1 MILIFGTSITYG
13 MWDEEGGW
21 AERIKRLA
29 DQKTIA
35 SNFENE
41 VLVYPLGISGNNT
54 DRLSK
59 RFEIEVEARKS
70 EEADLQIIIDIG
82 INDSYYFN
90 AENKNCV
97 PLKNYEE
104 NLLKI
109 IDKSKRYSADLIFVG
124 LTPVDERVNP
134 VPWEKEISFR
144 IETVKKY
151 DEALKNLC
159 KENNIP
165 FIDILSKFM
174 ETDCKNLLADGLHPN
189 TKGHEFIYN
198 EVKTFLKEKSYI

>member
-1 MILIFGTSITYG
+1 M
-13 MWDEEGGW
+13 
-21 AERIKRLA
+21 
-29 DQKTIA
+29 
-35 SNFENE
+35 
-41 VLVYPLGISGNNT
+41 VYPLGISGNNT
-54 DRLSK
+54 DRLLK

-90 AENKNCV
+90 AEKRNCI
-97 PLKNYEE
+97 PLENYKK

-109 IDKSKRYSADLIFVG
+109 IDKSKRYTTDLIFVG

-134 VPWEKEISFR
+134 VPWEKEISFT
-144 IETVKKY
+144 IEAVKKY

-165 FIDILSKFM
+165 FIEILSKFL
-174 ETDCKNLLADGLHPN
+174 ETDYKNLLADGLHPN
-189 TKGHEFIYN
+189 TKGHELIYD
-198 EVKTFLKEKSYI
+198 EVITFLKEKNYI